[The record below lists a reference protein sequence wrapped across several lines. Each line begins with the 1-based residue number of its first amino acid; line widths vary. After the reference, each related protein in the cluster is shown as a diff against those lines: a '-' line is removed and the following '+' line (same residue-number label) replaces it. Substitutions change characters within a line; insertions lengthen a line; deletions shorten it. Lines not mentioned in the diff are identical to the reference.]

1 MLDLASLMKYVLE
14 GLAVA
19 VAAYYIPRRNL
30 NLQEVA
36 MIALAAAAA
45 FAVLDLF
52 APSVAS
58 GARHGA
64 GFGIGMNLVG
74 GDGSDVAAEA
84 NDSSESEGDS
94 DSSAESSDDAS
105 TEDSES
111 NGDSGVNANGEAA
124 TEPFTSQPAPL
135 DY

>member
-19 VAAYYIPRRNL
+19 AAAFFIPRRNI

-36 MIALAAAAA
+36 MIALTAAAV

-58 GARHGA
+58 GARQGS

-74 GDGSDVAAEA
+74 GDGEAAV
-84 NDSSESEGDS
+84 NDSVESEGDT
-94 DSSAESSDDAS
+94 DSSAESSDDDSS
-105 TEDSES
+105 TEDSDS
-111 NGDSGVNANGEAA
+111 NDDSGVNANGEST
-124 TEPFTSQPAPL
+124 TETFTSQPAPL
-135 DY
+135 DYQ